1 MTYQGALRIDIWSPQ
16 KLAKVYTTLL
26 IFTLIILIL
35 SERGPSNYQ
44 IVQQS
49 YEVNQTYPMNFRFQI
64 ENLNRLHLFLSPEVI
79 LRSKFVLGVVL
90 TPLIKV
96 KVQGTNNLNSN
107 NTHTIS
113 DSNKEFRVHLSCPP
127 KRYRTIKKFYL
138 PKILI
143 IFVVWNLL
151 IFNEAKKEDL
161 YSRSYDKNDSNQL
174 SQKDTFLTFGFSFVL
189 FATWSWGSSREILLS
204 WFILNLYLIFLSYGW
219 LYHNPNKLR
228 KVHNKCILDYSLSE
242 NENESESESES
253 DLVMKSDQDSNKNEN
268 DYQFSENHMLKGVE
282 PETIKNI

>member
-64 ENLNRLHLFLSPEVI
+64 ENLNRLHLFLSPE
-79 LRSKFVLGVVL
+79 
-90 TPLIKV
+90 
-96 KVQGTNNLNSN
+96 
-107 NTHTIS
+107 
-113 DSNKEFRVHLSCPP
+113 P

-242 NENESESESES
+242 NENENESESESES